1 MLRSKLVKLRITG
14 NKEEQ
19 LILQHCCK
27 RVKAVL
33 HILQHDSNLSCNKL
47 SCGRLRK
54 AVQKV
59 EGSSTFCNLQQH
71 DLLRQV

>member
-1 MLRSKLVKLRITG
+1 MLRLKLVKLRITG
-14 NKEEQ
+14 SKEEQ

-33 HILQHDSNLSCNKL
+33 RILQHESNLSCNKL
-47 SCGRLRK
+47 GCGRLRK

-59 EGSSTFCNLQQH
+59 ESSSTFCNLQQH